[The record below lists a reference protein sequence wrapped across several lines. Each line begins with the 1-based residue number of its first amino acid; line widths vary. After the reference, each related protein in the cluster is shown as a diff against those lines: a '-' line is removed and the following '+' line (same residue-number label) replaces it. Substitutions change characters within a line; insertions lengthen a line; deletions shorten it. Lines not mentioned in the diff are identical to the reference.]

1 MQNYEKGFVKR
12 AADAIYQEMEERWRQ
27 REIAKIYMVEEQDEK
42 SKTKKTSSITEEE
55 KKLMKT
61 HSKQNLQV

>member
-1 MQNYEKGFVKR
+1 
-12 AADAIYQEMEERWRQ
+12 MEERWRQ

-42 SKTKKTSSITEEE
+42 NKMKNASNIAEEE

-61 HSKQNLQV
+61 HS